1 MACLQGAPAWRRRSL
16 RRSGEDE
23 GIRAAASAAALAATS
38 TAAAATA
45 AWEGEEQELSSL
57 QESTALIPD
66 VSNSMVTLMDERME
80 LKLGKF
86 SGFFFIRTHNAMP
99 SNGRGG
105 HTFIQGVAGQPKH
118 MPRTSLRCCPLG
130 PKASLRCQCAA
141 AAATTAQQGPC
152 KV

>member
-1 MACLQGAPAWRRRSL
+1 MARLQGAPAWRRRSL
-16 RRSGEDE
+16 RRSGEE
-23 GIRAAASAAALAATS
+23 GGIRAAASAAALAATS

-86 SGFFFIRTHNAMP
+86 SGFFSFTLTMP
-99 SNGRGG
+99 CLPTG
-105 HTFIQGVAGQPKH
+105 GVATLLYKGLQ
-118 MPRTSLRCCPLG
+118 
-130 PKASLRCQCAA
+130 ASQSICQ
-141 AAATTAQQGPC
+141 GL
-152 KV
+152 V